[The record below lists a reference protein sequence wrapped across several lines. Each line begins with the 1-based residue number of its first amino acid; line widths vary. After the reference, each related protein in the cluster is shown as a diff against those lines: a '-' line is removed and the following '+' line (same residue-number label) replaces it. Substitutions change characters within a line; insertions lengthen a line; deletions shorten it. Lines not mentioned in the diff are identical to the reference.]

1 MFRNLA
7 MVIVLLFLQ
16 ACSKD
21 GPVFHATENPLR
33 LSEWKLLTVADNRI
47 APAAETLVFKP
58 LNTLFTDYAHKL
70 RTMWIPAG
78 AEVELVNGRFE
89 YPVGTVLSKTFYYP
103 LHASDDLLLSQDSG
117 ERIELEADQ
126 HRLLETRLLVR
137 REAGWEAFPYVW
149 NDEQT
154 EAFLR
159 VAGASLPVSLRGE
172 SGTQHFTYF
181 VPNENQCSGC
191 HTRVHPDG
199 GLEPLGAVA
208 HQLNYPLGP
217 ALTGTDSEQER
228 GTVLAAMRERGWL
241 RASFVPEP
249 IPAWRDESVSLAERA
264 AAYLDMNCGHCH
276 NPYGAADTSAL
287 LLDGYTRT
295 PRQMGLCK
303 PPVAAGGGAGDRLFG
318 IVPGEPEQSIL
329 LYRMQSVEPDEMMPE
344 LGRSLVHEEGL
355 DLIRAWIEAL
365 EGSCG

>member
-199 GLEPLGAVA
+199 GWSRWVLWLTSSIILWGQRSRAQTASRKGVLFWPRCGSEAGCEP
-208 HQLNYPLGP
+208 
-217 ALTGTDSEQER
+217 
-228 GTVLAAMRERGWL
+228 VL
-241 RASFVPEP
+241 
-249 IPAWRDESVSLAERA
+249 
-264 AAYLDMNCGHCH
+264 CQ
-276 NPYGAADTSAL
+276 NPF
-287 LLDGYTRT
+287 R
-295 PRQMGLCK
+295 
-303 PPVAAGGGAGDRLFG
+303 
-318 IVPGEPEQSIL
+318 PGEMSRCHWLSGPRHI
-329 LYRMQSVEPDEMMPE
+329 
-344 LGRSLVHEEGL
+344 
-355 DLIRAWIEAL
+355 WI
-365 EGSCG
+365 